1 MLQQVRTNNNS
12 QTEMFFS
19 RTVDS
24 SLNHSYCLSRRRLP
38 GLWPLLLSTCT
49 FQDSDLLT
57 FNISAHHSWWG
68 EHGPGCVRR
77 EMPQAPGVRTT
88 DSQSYITVMGCL
100 LDYQYIEVA
109 HSGAQILV
117 TVSTCK
123 KCKYATGTHN
133 YTLNLRNNQTFPL
146 FSVLRQPNPKS
157 FHWF

>member
-1 MLQQVRTNNNS
+1 M
-12 QTEMFFS
+12 
-19 RTVDS
+19 
-24 SLNHSYCLSRRRLP
+24 SLNHGLP
-38 GLWPLLLSTCT
+38 ILWLQLQFFVLLINCIWWSEERQLPPLLLNIPHLFIAWFEIWENKNSPSLLSTCT

-88 DSQSYITVMGCL
+88 ESQSYITVMGCL

-117 TVSTCK
+117 AVSTRE
-123 KCKYATGTHN
+123 KCKYTCTN
-133 YTLNLRNNQTFPL
+133 TQQELITLH
-146 FSVLRQPNPKS
+146 S
-157 FHWF
+157 